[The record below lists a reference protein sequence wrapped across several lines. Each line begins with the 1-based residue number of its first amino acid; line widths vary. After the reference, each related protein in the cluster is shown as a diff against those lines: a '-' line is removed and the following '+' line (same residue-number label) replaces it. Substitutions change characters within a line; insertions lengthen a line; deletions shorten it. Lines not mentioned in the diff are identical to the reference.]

1 MIRTT
6 TRAKSLYC
14 YLYLVATT
22 IVIVIISPTF
32 ASDSTIAAGVQF
44 RTVLVPDDG
53 KLFVVVL
60 GNNNE
65 TNATARVI
73 SSSSTNNAK
82 KYGFEVA
89 SSMTLSDYYF
99 STGAIAAVSGG
110 FIASFSPPVPLG
122 AIFVDGRQVSL
133 EISTWLGTGMFC
145 DSKNKYY
152 VGLYDSGKAHLF
164 ADCIQAG
171 PLFIQGGNLRYD
183 SEVNNQGELAL
194 VRRFKRNHLF
204 APQKMVS

>member
-6 TRAKSLYC
+6 TRAKSLYF
-14 YLYLVATT
+14 YLYLVVTT

-73 SSSSTNNAK
+73 LSSSTDNAK
-82 KYGFEVA
+82 KYGF
-89 SSMTLSDYYF
+89 
-99 STGAIAAVSGG
+99 
-110 FIASFSPPVPLG
+110 
-122 AIFVDGRQVSL
+122 
-133 EISTWLGTGMFC
+133 
-145 DSKNKYY
+145 
-152 VGLYDSGKAHLF
+152 
-164 ADCIQAG
+164 
-171 PLFIQGGNLRYD
+171 
-183 SEVNNQGELAL
+183 
-194 VRRFKRNHLF
+194 
-204 APQKMVS
+204 

>member
-1 MIRTT
+1 VIRTT
-6 TRAKSLYC
+6 TRAKSLYF
-14 YLYLVATT
+14 YLYLVVTT

-65 TNATARVI
+65 TDATARVI

-122 AIFVDGRQVSL
+122 AIFVDGRQVSR
-133 EISTWLGTGMFC
+133 ETSTWLGTGMFC

-183 SEVNNQGELAL
+183 SDVSNQGELAL